1 VPLGRPW
8 GRPGE
13 FPKVGG
19 ADEKSGRGRSDG
31 LLNSRQPEIRV
42 SRLGESAASFRELD
56 TVFAV
61 LQLL

>member
-1 VPLGRPW
+1 MPLGRPW